1 MVDTLLYRKAPP
13 YIMDSDISVK
23 CKFCQSNRTV
33 KYGVRNNVQ
42 YYLCRDD
49 GRIFSGSDA
58 PTGMRTP
65 AKEIATALTM
75 FYQGSTFSSIQEQI
89 DKTYQH
95 KVAPSTIH
103 RWVVKYTNKASSLL
117 AGSKANTSDVWVIYE
132 TIMEIN
138 GNNCWFWDILCEDTK
153 FLLASHMSY
162 ARTLKE
168 GKITINRAL
177 KNTAQ
182 APTSI
187 ILDGLLSY
195 PKQVEEAF
203 ELEMIHAC
211 VTNINISYS
220 FLSTIRQ
227 RTTVMSRLKSMNSA
241 SLILDGFVLNYNFFT
256 TNASLNNRTPAESAR
271 LKPRFKDWEGLIRYQ
286 P

>member
-1 MVDTLLYRKAPP
+1 MIHSSAGKCYL
-13 YIMDSDISVK
+13 YIMDPVTSVK
-23 CKFCQSNRTV
+23 CKFCQSNRIV

-49 GRIFSGSDA
+49 GRIFSGTDA
-58 PTGMRTP
+58 PAGMRTP

-89 DKTYQH
+89 EKAYQH
-95 KVAPSTIH
+95 KVAPSTIY
-103 RWVVKYTNKASSLL
+103 RWVIKYTNKASSLM
-117 AGSKANTSDVWVIYE
+117 AGLKANTSDVWVIYE

-138 GNNCWFWDILCEDTK
+138 GNNCWFWDILCEDTT
-153 FLLASHMSY
+153 FCLASHMSY

-168 GKITINRAL
+168 AKITINKAL
-177 KNTAQ
+177 KNAAQ

-187 ILDGLLSY
+187 VLDGLLSY

-203 ELEMIHAC
+203 ELEMIHAS

-227 RTTVMSRLKSMNSA
+227 RTGVMGRLKNVKSA
-241 SLILDGFVLNYNFFT
+241 SLILNGFVLDYNFFT
-256 TNASLNNRTPAESAR
+256 PNISLNNRTPAEAAR
-271 LKPRFKDWEGLIRYQ
+271 LKPRFKDWEGIIRYQ